1 MGWTNRWL
9 DSLPRLWFDVGGRR
23 VPAFRSLGIIGY
35 HLAVL
40 VLVATGLRTGVPLLT
55 TLAVGGVAALSFF
68 GWGLL
73 RRAVTRRET
82 LVLLEYVWVAY
93 ACVGLLAWLVASGEA
108 AVRVVD
114 LFSVAVGPFLA
125 FGRLGCATVGCCHG
139 YPCGVGLRYGPEH
152 GLPHRLTDRR
162 LFPVQLV
169 EAAAL
174 LLITAVAFLLSPGT
188 AGTATV
194 WFLASYAVVRF
205 GLQRLRADHHTVSR
219 TVPAAQLMC
228 VLQLGAAVVVDQWWL
243 HPSPDSSRATM
254 AAGTVLVVVL
264 VCGVWLRA
272 SRKRP
277 ALVTP
282 AHLDEVW
289 AIVTAPPPQRLD
301 HSLASLGVGPQPRST
316 VTSHGMV
323 VAVSEVDG
331 GSHVSF
337 SHPVHET
344 LPVALAL
351 GLPHPFTRH
360 GMTHVSQAGPPA
372 DRGATRLSDYFARS
386 APD

>member
-1 MGWTNRWL
+1 MGGINRWL
-9 DSLPRLWFDVGGRR
+9 DRLPRLWFDVGGRR

-40 VLVATGLRTGVPLLT
+40 VLLATALRTGVPLLT
-55 TLAVGGVAALSFF
+55 TLGVGGVAALSFF

-73 RRAVTRRET
+73 RRTVTRRET

-93 ACVGLLAWLVASGEA
+93 ACVGGLAWLVASGDA

-152 GLPHRLTDRR
+152 GLPRRLTDRR
-162 LFPVQLV
+162 LFPVQLL

-174 LLITAVAFLLSPGT
+174 LLITAVAFALVPGS

-205 GLQRLRADHHTVSR
+205 GLQRLRADYPTRSR
-219 TVPAAQLMC
+219 NVPVAQLMC
-228 VLQLGAAVVVDQWWL
+228 VLQLGAAVVVDRWWL
-243 HPSPDSSRATM
+243 HPSQGSSQATVV
-254 AAGTVLVVVL
+254 AGVVLVVAL
-264 VCGVWLRA
+264 GCGVWLRT
-272 SRKRP
+272 SRRRP

-289 AIVTAPPPQRLD
+289 AIVTAPSPPRLD
-301 HSLASLGVGPQPRST
+301 GIPGGEHLPRSAT
-316 VTSHGMV
+316 TSHGMV
-323 VAVSEVDG
+323 VAVSAVDG
-331 GSHVSF
+331 GSHVSL
-337 SHPVHET
+337 SHPSLDT

-351 GLPHPFTRH
+351 GLPHPFTRN
-360 GMTHVSQAGPPA
+360 GVTHVSQESPQA
-372 DRGATRLSDYFARS
+372 DRGPTHRSDYFTRS
-386 APD
+386 TSD

>member
-1 MGWTNRWL
+1 MGRINGWL
-9 DSLPRLWFDVGGRR
+9 DRLPRLWFDVGGRR

-55 TLAVGGVAALSFF
+55 TLGVGAVAALTFF

-73 RRAVTRRET
+73 RRAATRRET

-93 ACVGLLAWLVASGEA
+93 ACVGVLAWLVASGDA

-114 LFSVAVGPFLA
+114 LFSVAVSPFLA

-139 YPCGVGLRYGPEH
+139 YPCAVGLRYGPEH
-152 GLPHRLTDRR
+152 GLSGRLTDRR

-174 LLITAVAFLLSPGT
+174 LLIAAVAFGLAAGP

-205 GLQRLRADHHTVSR
+205 GLQRLRADYPTVSR
-219 TVPAAQLMC
+219 TVPVAQLMC
-228 VLQLGAAVVVDQWWL
+228 VLQLGAAVAADRWWL
-243 HPSPDSSRATM
+243 HPSPGSSRATV
-254 AAGTVLVVVL
+254 AAGTVLVVAL
-264 VCGVWLRA
+264 ACGVWLRT
-272 SRKRP
+272 SRERP

-289 AIVTAPPPQRLD
+289 AIVTAASPPRLD
-301 HSLASLGVGPQPRST
+301 DRRDGVPRPRST
-316 VTSHGMV
+316 TTSRGMV
-323 VAVSEVDG
+323 VAVSAVDG
-331 GSHVSF
+331 GSHVSL
-337 SHPVHET
+337 SHPVDDT

-351 GLPHPFTRH
+351 GLPRPFTRN
-360 GMTHVSQAGPPA
+360 GVTHVSQGRAPA
-372 DRGATRLSDYFARS
+372 DRGATPVPDYFARS
-386 APD
+386 GPE